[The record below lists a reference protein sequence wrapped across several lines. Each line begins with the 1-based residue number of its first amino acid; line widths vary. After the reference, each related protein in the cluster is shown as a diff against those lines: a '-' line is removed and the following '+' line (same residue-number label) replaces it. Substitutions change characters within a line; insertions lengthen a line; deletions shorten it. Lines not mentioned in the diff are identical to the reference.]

1 LLDLQSLPSLERF
14 DSRFLDIFRDSGNEA
29 GAGGVPV
36 MDELQAPD
44 DDLALQRLMS
54 LRNGQH
60 KVGLMRQSA
69 GQAVGG
75 VRMLCCCWPGQADVE
90 LCDLLKLC
98 LY

>member
-14 DSRFLDIFRDSGNEA
+14 DSRFLDIFRDTGNEA

-54 LRNGQH
+54 LRNGQQ
-60 KVGLMRQSA
+60 KVRGER
-69 GQAVGG
+69 
-75 VRMLCCCWPGQADVE
+75 RWPWADG
-90 LCDLLKLC
+90 
-98 LY
+98 